1 MQVDS
6 AVAVASSVLASRSL
20 SCWDHPQPASLHCGN
35 SVRVSAVHMCVG
47 QWAKRA
53 GLWWWGHSFYLVVW
67 CLFHGGCSCGCQHRT
82 QRSFTTH
89 SQSATRR
96 PACPQP
102 PNLSFSRPLTYEL
115 SHSRLLRVHICSNL
129 RPLLLPKTD
138 GQRARYLKVFSV
150 GGILS
155 PCLSGPPLSAQGLYC
170 SNRPFLGCAT

>member
-1 MQVDS
+1 MGPPTACFPPLWQ
-6 AVAVASSVLASRSL
+6 LC
-20 SCWDHPQPASLHCGN
+20 SCVRCAHVCGP
-35 SVRVSAVHMCVG
+35 VG
-47 QWAKRA
+47 EEGWP
-53 GLWWWGHSFYLVVW
+53 LVVGSFF
-67 CLFHGGCSCGCQHRT
+67 LLGCVVSLPWWTLLWVPT
-82 QRSFTTH
+82 QNTKIFTLTTH

-138 GQRARYLKVFSV
+138 GQRVRYLKVFSV

-170 SNRPFLGCAT
+170 SNRPFLGSAM